1 MLAVGTSRE
10 IPGLLFVFF
19 LKGCSASEARQ
30 AVGTN
35 GVWVTCVP
43 EGLSTPLWCGQA
55 SYPYGGTCAALD
67 QPGIWVG
74 GRGEG
79 RNDHLS
85 KVSITHRK
93 AAPAN
98 RQAMEA
104 FEAGGCLR
112 CPRFANGVFSLVFP
126 AECHSSGSYAFVA
139 SVSG

>member
-19 LKGCSASEARQ
+19 SKGCSASEARQ

-43 EGLSTPLWCGQA
+43 EGLSPLSGSDWGQA
-55 SYPYGGTCAALD
+55 SYPYGGTCTALD

-79 RNDHLS
+79 LDRLL
-85 KVSITHRK
+85 KGKR
-93 AAPAN
+93 
-98 RQAMEA
+98 
-104 FEAGGCLR
+104 
-112 CPRFANGVFSLVFP
+112 
-126 AECHSSGSYAFVA
+126 SS
-139 SVSG
+139 

>member
-35 GVWVTCVP
+35 GVWVTCEP

-55 SYPYGGTCAALD
+55 SYPYGGTCTALD
-67 QPGIWVG
+67 SPGIGVG

-79 RNDHLS
+79 LDD
-85 KVSITHRK
+85 
-93 AAPAN
+93 
-98 RQAMEA
+98 
-104 FEAGGCLR
+104 CLLLNTCR
-112 CPRFANGVFSLVFP
+112 LLFFLFQV
-126 AECHSSGSYAFVA
+126 AEIYRISYRI
-139 SVSG
+139 